1 MVRVILADDHEM
13 VREGIRALLRNNKDI
28 CIVGEAD
35 SGHEVLELLEHQN
48 ADLVLM
54 DINMPG
60 LNGIK
65 ATEAI
70 RKSHPD
76 VKVLALSMHNDDAHI
91 ISMLEAGA
99 SGYILKASN
108 KEILNKAIE
117 EVSSNKTFFPPEVAQ
132 TVLQRH
138 LKQKNPSG
146 SQAALTPREKEVLYW
161 IAEGLTNSEIAEKL
175 FISKRT
181 ADAHR
186 RNLLEK
192 LNLKNTASLVRFAV
206 EHGYTV
212 L

>member
-1 MVRVILADDHEM
+1 MVRIILADDHEM
-13 VREGIRALLRNNKDI
+13 VREGIRALLRHNKDI

-35 SGHEVLELLEHQN
+35 TGHEVLELLDHQK

-65 ATEAI
+65 ATEAVK
-70 RKSHPD
+70 KSYPD

-117 EVSSNKTFFPPEVAQ
+117 QVSSNKTFFPPEVAQ

-138 LKQKNPSG
+138 LKQKNASS

-192 LNLKNTASLVRFAV
+192 LNAKNTAGLVRYAV
-206 EHGYTV
+206 EHGFTKP
-212 L
+212 